1 VQVQD
6 GSLCSERPIPAIRGF
21 WATPIPAVHKSP
33 LQIAC
38 GYFYDRPVANLAVVF
53 HKTHTMGA
61 NLMDEGTTEF
71 NNTHASPEKPHPSE
85 FVEFV
90 SGAPDLLEISKA
102 TANTQFET
110 VHNAQTTL
118 ACDDVLRDFFSAI
131 PQTLEPSRDAKAATD
146 IERKMTFYNGCR
158 LYPKAM
164 AWSFL
169 LSSTIIM
176 EGYDTTLINSFL
188 PSRPFNGHTD
198 LQSTEE
204 TRLGEPRTR
213 SVHHGKLLCRI
224 PPWPVRLLVSS
235 SMASRLIDSD
245 TIGQ

>member
-1 VQVQD
+1 
-6 GSLCSERPIPAIRGF
+6 
-21 WATPIPAVHKSP
+21 
-33 LQIAC
+33 
-38 GYFYDRPVANLAVVF
+38 
-53 HKTHTMGA
+53 MGA

-90 SGAPDLLEISKA
+90 SGAPGLLEISKA

-131 PQTLEPSRDAKAATD
+131 PQTLEPSRDAKVATD

-176 EGYDTTLINSFL
+176 EGYDTTLINSFYAFPAFRRTYGSPVHGGDSSKGTTYQIS
-188 PSRPFNGHTD
+188 PSWQAALSNTSVAGEIVGLFLNGFSTD
-198 LQSTEE
+198 RFGYHWTMIGAL
-204 TRLGEPRTR
+204 
-213 SVHHGKLLCRI
+213 VMMLLFVFPAFFAVNVEMILASQVLCGI
-224 PPWPVRLLVSS
+224 
-235 SMASRLIDSD
+235 SMAADKRGRS
-245 TIGQ
+245 